1 MKYYS
6 YDTWKTDPSV
16 DPYVE
21 TLSEDEILKEHWAW
35 WKERMILKYGKEHF
49 EATFSE
55 KDCVEDWA
63 VVNWAWETNEIR

>member
-21 TLSEDEILKEHWAW
+21 TLSEDEILKEHWDW
-35 WKERMILKYGKEHF
+35 WKERMILKYGEERFK
-49 EATFSE
+49 ANYSE
-55 KDCVEDWA
+55 KDCIEDWA
-63 VVNWAWETNEIR
+63 VVNWAWEVEE